1 MPRAPAR
8 RAASRR
14 QALHRRPAVSTIEDM
29 KRCSR
34 VIAGAL
40 ALCAGLAPAA
50 IAQPAGGWAGGSTIG
65 GSAPALGPPA
75 RPVRPLA
82 PDPIEQSKALSARGV
97 PSAGPAP
104 SIVYRLVPEQRFLVP
119 GSPGREIVIP
129 PYYERLQPDGSWQ
142 APPVTGYGTRG
153 EGPVYVPEPRQ
164 VAP

>member
-1 MPRAPAR
+1 
-8 RAASRR
+8 
-14 QALHRRPAVSTIEDM
+14 M

-34 VIAGAL
+34 VIAVALGAL

-65 GSAPALGPPA
+65 GSAPALGLPPA

-153 EGPVYVPEPRQ
+153 EGPVYIPEPRQ